1 MLLSE
6 ATCARD
12 VLILR
17 GALVLQRDKCEI
29 GTDVPSLD
37 VLGNPYI
44 AVMTIGWTVNWVA
57 AGGKDEVVPLVDVE
71 MEGEGWRETRIKKN
85 IGKVKYECVSWVP
98 KTNPRFGSML

>member
-29 GTDVPSLD
+29 GTDVPSLG

-44 AVMTIGWTVNWVA
+44 AVMTIG
-57 AGGKDEVVPLVDVE
+57 
-71 MEGEGWRETRIKKN
+71 
-85 IGKVKYECVSWVP
+85 
-98 KTNPRFGSML
+98 